1 MININKTKKPLSI
14 ILILKKIIFSNK
26 NFIRLLK
33 TEKSFLK
40 LNIYNIYFFLFYFYM
55 INSLSYI
62 SFVKFNNLKLK
73 KSLFTLNL
81 FLKKD
86 LKKSFKFFFKNII
99 MFLYKFSVIKHKK
112 RKFFTLF
119 TNKTKKI
126 YNKFKKALKKKKREL
141 KIKMQKERKQR
152 RKLKKRKRN
161 IQFERK
167 RIMLYKK
174 RKYELYKKFMTTKNL
189 RIKIEKEI
197 NSLQQITNELIKKNK
212 KSRLIKENN
221 QQLKLIN
228 NKRKKLQ

>member
-1 MININKTKKPLSI
+1 MVFFINFFRFICKKC
-14 ILILKKIIFSNK
+14 K
-26 NFIRLLK
+26 
-33 TEKSFLK
+33 
-40 LNIYNIYFFLFYFYM
+40 
-55 INSLSYI
+55 
-62 SFVKFNNLKLK
+62 KFNNLKLK

-126 YNKFKKALKKKKREL
+126 YKKYHLAFRNRKKQLRAFKKT
-141 KIKMQKERKQR
+141 
-152 RKLKKRKRN
+152 KRN

-228 NKRKKLQ
+228 NKRKKLQL